1 VLFLDCEKT
10 YNKIVT
16 STKAY
21 FNNAGFSKAVIG
33 LSGGLD
39 SSLTAFVL
47 VDALGKENVTGLFL
61 PENGESKNQDHA
73 DALAVAKSLG
83 NAFEEISIEKIVKS
97 IEQSVKW
104 NQNKIAE
111 MNLRARARMLLL
123 YNFANSL
130 NALVVGTSNKSELML
145 GYFTKHG
152 DGAADVLPLQ
162 NIFKTD
168 IFAIAKIKGLPANII
183 EKQPSAG
190 LAPNQTDAKE
200 LGAQYSEIDPVLDA
214 IEQGKSAE
222 ELKNEFDAGLV
233 DSLLKK
239 IAANKHKQTEGCQCL
254 P

>member
-1 VLFLDCEKT
+1 MNCEKT
-10 YNKIVT
+10 YNEIVV

-21 FNNAGFSKAVIG
+21 FDNAGFSKAVIG

-47 VDALGKENVTGLFL
+47 VDALGKENITGLLL
-61 PENGESKNQDHA
+61 PENGESKSQNHA

-83 NAFEEISIEKIVKS
+83 IAFEEISIEKIVKYV
-97 IEQSVKW
+97 EQSVKW
-104 NQNKIAE
+104 KQSRIAE
-111 MNLRARARMLLL
+111 MNLRARARMVLL
-123 YNFANSL
+123 YNFANS
-130 NALVVGTSNKSELML
+130 NRALVVGTSNKSELML

-152 DGAADVLPLQ
+152 DGAADVLPFQ

-168 IFAIAKIKGLPANII
+168 IFAIAKYKGLPANII

-190 LAPNQTDAKE
+190 LVPGQTDAKE
-200 LGAQYSEIDPVLDA
+200 LGASYSEIDPVLES

-222 ELKNEFDAGLV
+222 ELKNKFDAELV
-233 DSLLKK
+233 DSLLKR
-239 IAANKHKQTEGCQCL
+239 IVSNKHKQKEGCQCL